1 MEFIAFDDATKF
13 NFAQERNDFAQK
25 SSSQASAVIERL
37 HKSRFIW
44 KKFPLRSSNEK
55 DGS

>member
-55 DGS
+55 DGC